1 VPEKT
6 PSPLGL
12 ALTYLRSRRGWS
24 KKRLAAALG
33 VDRSLLS
40 RYERGDQLTREKLDA
55 LVAPLG
61 YPPEAVEVLR
71 FAERLISL
79 GDEGGS
85 LGVAAMAAG
94 WTAAELVLED
104 LVRRREAGQAE
115 AARREAEESWASLK
129 RASRE
134 DRRALVA
141 DFPEFRSLALAS
153 RVCAASLRAA
163 PHDAREAL
171 ELAELA
177 LSIAE
182 RALGEEGLRSRAQ
195 AYCWAHVGNAR
206 RVGND
211 HEGAEEA
218 FSRAWSLWNAGAE
231 ADSDLFPEWQLL
243 SLEASLRR
251 GQRRL
256 SEALALLSRARA
268 ACGGDQKALVRILIK
283 KEHVLEVKGDIEC
296 ALAVLMEA
304 TPLVEAIGD
313 LDLLLRLR
321 FNMADDLCHLGRYV
335 EAEALVPKVREL
347 AIEQANELDL
357 IRVVWLEAKIH
368 AGFDRTAAAQS
379 GLEQVRRKFAEL
391 GMSYDAALASL
402 DLALLGLKAGNM
414 AEVRELAIEME
425 AIFWSKKIHRETL
438 AALSLFWEAA
448 KWETA
453 TVEMV
458 QQIIAEIEK
467 AKRSAPPTERPR

>member
-104 LVRRREAGQAE
+104 LVRRREAEQAE
-115 AARREAEESWASLK
+115 AARREAEESWTSLK

-163 PHDAREAL
+163 PHDARETL

-182 RALGEEGLRSRAQ
+182 QAPGEEGLRSRAQ

-206 RVGND
+206 RVAND
-211 HEGAEEA
+211 HDGAEEA
-218 FSRAWSLWNAGAE
+218 FARAWSLWGAE
-231 ADSDLFPEWQLL
+231 AESELFPEWQLL
-243 SLEASLRR
+243 SLEASLLRD
-251 GQRRL
+251 QRRL
-256 SEALALLSRARA
+256 REALELLNRARTL
-268 ACGGDQKALVRILIK
+268 CGEDQKAVVRILLK
-283 KEHVLEVKGDIEC
+283 REHVLEVEGDIEG
-296 ALAVLMEA
+296 AIAVLAEVA
-304 TPLVEAIGD
+304 PLVQSVGD
-313 LDLLLRLR
+313 SDLLLRLQ
-321 FNMADDLCHLGRYV
+321 FNMTDDLCQLGRYT
-335 EAEALVPKVREL
+335 EAAALLPQVREL
-347 AIEQANELDL
+347 AIEQANQLDL
-357 IRVVWLEAKIH
+357 IRVVWLEGKIH
-368 AGFDRTAAAQS
+368 AGLDQPTAAQIC
-379 GLEQVRRKFAEL
+379 LEQVRRKFADL

-402 DLALLGLKAGNM
+402 DLALLGLRVGHT
-414 AEVRELAIEME
+414 AEVRELAVEME
-425 AIFWSKKIHRETL
+425 AIFRSKKIQREAL
-438 AALSLFWEAA
+438 AALTLFWEAA
-448 KWETA
+448 KRETA
-453 TVEMV
+453 TVDLV
-458 QQIIAEIEK
+458 QRAIVAIEQ
-467 AKRSAPPTERPR
+467 ARRSAPPPERPR